1 MADSDNNLVVSG
13 PLAGASVASSV
24 PGRLRLRLPATPAGR
39 NLLAAAAAEL
49 AAHGELLVADP
60 RPRSGSLVVR
70 YDPAH
75 SVDVWVRLRAL
86 GLQVPDAPAGGS
98 APPVDPSTRVMTAV
112 SGLDALVPRVAA
124 GHDLRTLVPLTYGLL
139 AARQFFRGEQRLTEA
154 PWYVL
159 AWYASETFQKA
170 QRSRGGNDG

>member
-1 MADSDNNLVVSG
+1 MSEVQAASEL
-13 PLAGASVASSV
+13 PLATAQVASSV

-49 AAHGELLVADP
+49 SAHGELLAAEA
-60 RPRSGSLVVR
+60 RPRSGSLVVH

-86 GLQVPDAPAGGS
+86 GLQVPDGAASGS
-98 APPVDPSTRVMTAV
+98 REPVDPSVRVVTAV
-112 SGLDALVPRVAA
+112 RGLDALVPRVAA

-139 AARQFFRGEQRLTEA
+139 AARQFVRGEQRLTKA

-170 QRSRGGNDG
+170 QRSRGDNDG

>member
-1 MADSDNNLVVSG
+1 MSEVQASSEL
-13 PLAGASVASSV
+13 PLATARVASST

-39 NLLAAAAAEL
+39 SMLAAAAAD
-49 AAHGELLVADP
+49 LVGHEDP
-60 RPRSGSLVVR
+60 LVVESRPRSSSLVIH

-75 SVDVWVRLRAL
+75 SVDVWVRLRTL
-86 GLQVPDAPAGGS
+86 GLQIPDSPAG
-98 APPVDPSTRVMTAV
+98 ATPAPVDPPTRVIAAV
-112 SGLDALVPRVAA
+112 RGLDALVPRVAA

-139 AARQFFRGEQRLTEA
+139 AARQFFRGKQRLTEA

>member
-1 MADSDNNLVVSG
+1 MSEVQAASEL
-13 PLAGASVASSV
+13 PLATARVASSI
-24 PGRLRLRLPATPAGR
+24 PGRLRLRFPATPAGR
-39 NLLAAAAAEL
+39 GMLSAAAADL
-49 AAHGELLVADP
+49 AGHDP
-60 RPRSGSLVVR
+60 LIVESRPRSGSLVLH

-75 SVDVWVRLRAL
+75 GVDVWGRLRGL
-86 GLQVPDAPAGGS
+86 GLHIPDAPAS
-98 APPVDPSTRVMTAV
+98 RSQPSVDPSARVITAV
-112 SGLDALVPRVAA
+112 RGLDALVPRVAA

-139 AARQFFRGEQRLTEA
+139 AARQFLRGEQRLTKA